1 MSEPISRASRS
12 LVVALC
18 SGTVLLAPI
27 LSFSVQPITGKFL
40 LPVLGGT
47 ATTWLA
53 SLLFFQFTV
62 LVGYLIAYG
71 IIGLQAKVQVAVF
84 AGLGVLSVLLLK
96 LPPVIEATSPGMVS
110 LLIGLGLSLLLPIA
124 FLFSVSI
131 VLHEWLGVYKGSIPW
146 HLYALSN
153 TGSILALLLYPF
165 VVEARIDLQFQA
177 VLWRSLLGVL
187 VGLILILGWF
197 RIKVGD
203 VAKPSDSKSDQS
215 VSSKTVSYWLAL
227 SFLSC
232 LLFMAG
238 TRELTAELGSHPL
251 AWVIPLALYL
261 GAFTVSFSGIWKTW
275 MNAAVG
281 VLFAIMLFGFVF
293 TQGLQVKELSLES
306 IFLVLLVIGSGC
318 IFLNGRLYASRPK
331 DSFASFYVFIAAG
344 GILAGLFSNF
354 VAPLIFNRNYEF
366 YVAAGGALL
375 LLGYALAGKKR
386 ILKVA
391 VPAVLLVF
399 MFSVLGK
406 DVAKLNDS
414 VKGKTYHFMRS
425 IYSQNILVVS
435 NGRLALNSES
445 TLHGSQFTQ
454 PERQGMPTTYY
465 HDKSPLG
472 MVFRFLNEFYPEP
485 RDMGVVGLGSG
496 TVAAYG
502 RENDSMILW
511 DIDPE
516 MIEIAQNFFRYIENS
531 PADTTLELNDGRLG
545 LRAVEKDLDLV
556 FIDAFTGD
564 SVPTHLLTWEAF
576 SELLEVAPEGW
587 LVFHIS
593 SRWLDITGILQANLE
608 KAGLEGVRIFNNTTL
623 EEAIANDFLPCT
635 YIVVPPKEVLPD
647 FLDFLR
653 KEPEINPFVREM
665 YRIPREDYESVLW
678 TDGKHSVT
686 QLMNWETIKKLQKRK
701 AE

>member
-47 ATTWLA
+47 ATTWLGA
-53 SLLFFQFTV
+53 LLFFQFTV
-62 LVGYLIAYG
+62 LLGYLVAYG
-71 IIGLQAKVQVAVF
+71 IIGLPAKVQVAVF
-84 AGLGVLSVLLLK
+84 AGLGILSVILLR
-96 LPPVIEATSPGMVS
+96 LPPVIDTGSPGMAS
-110 LLIGLGLSLLLPIA
+110 LLFGLGLSLLLPIA

-131 VLHEWLGVYKGSIPW
+131 VLHEWLGVYRGSIPW

-165 VVEARIDLQFQA
+165 VIEARIDLQFQA
-177 VLWRSLLGVL
+177 VLWRLLLGVL
-187 VGLILILGWF
+187 VVLILILGWF
-197 RIKVGD
+197 RIKLGD
-203 VAKPSDSKSDQS
+203 VAHPSDGKSKQTTSRS
-215 VSSKTVSYWLAL
+215 TVTYWLGLA
-227 SFLSC
+227 FLSC

-251 AWVIPLALYL
+251 AWVVPLALYL
-261 GAFTVSFSGIWKTW
+261 GAFTVSFSGFWKGW
-275 MNAAVG
+275 MNNAVG
-281 VLFAIMLFGFVF
+281 VVFALLTFGFVF

-306 IFLVLLVIGSGC
+306 IFLILAVIGTGC
-318 IFLNGRLYASRPK
+318 IFLNGRLYTARPK
-331 DSFASFYVFIAAG
+331 DSFATFYVFIAVG
-344 GILAGLFSNF
+344 GILAGLFSTF
-354 VAPLIFNRNYEF
+354 VAPLIFNRNYEL
-366 YVAAGGALL
+366 YVAVGGALL
-375 LLGYALAGKKR
+375 FFGYALAGRKR
-386 ILKVA
+386 AVQIS
-391 VPAVLLVF
+391 VPAALVVLMFLVL
-399 MFSVLGK
+399 VG
-406 DVAKLNDS
+406 DVRKLNDPES
-414 VKGKTYHFMRS
+414 GKTYHFLRS
-425 IYSQNILVVS
+425 IYSQNILVVKE
-435 NGRLALNSES
+435 GRLALNSES

-454 PERQGMPTTYY
+454 AERQTMPTTYY
-465 HDKSPLG
+465 HNKSPLG
-472 MVFRFLNEFYPEP
+472 MVFRYLNEYYPEP
-485 RDMGVVGLGSG
+485 RDIGVVGLGSG

-516 MIEIAQNFFRYIENS
+516 MLEIAQDFFRYIENS
-531 PADTTLELNDGRLG
+531 PAETTLELNDGRLG
-545 LRAVEKDLDLV
+545 LRSLEEQLDLV

-576 SELLEVAPEGW
+576 SELMEVAPDGW

-608 KAGLEGVRIFNNTTL
+608 KAGREGVRIFNNTTL

-635 YIVVPPKEVLPD
+635 YIIVPPKEVLPD

-653 KEPEINPFVREM
+653 KEPENNPFVREM
-665 YRIPREDYESVLW
+665 YKIPREDYESVFW

-686 QLMNWETIKKLQKRK
+686 QLMNWETIRKLQKRK
-701 AE
+701 ED

>member
-84 AGLGVLSVLLLK
+84 AGLGVLSFLLLK

-215 VSSKTVSYWLAL
+215 VSSKTVSDWLAL